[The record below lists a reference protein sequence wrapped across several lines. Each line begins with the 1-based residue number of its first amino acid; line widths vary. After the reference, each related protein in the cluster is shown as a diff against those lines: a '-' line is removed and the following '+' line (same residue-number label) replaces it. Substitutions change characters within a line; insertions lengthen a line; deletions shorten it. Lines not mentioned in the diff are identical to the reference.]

1 MELSVLTGLTHN
13 HQHGR
18 RVAQGLREC
27 HRNERAIFPDCLE
40 LIWVLYQAKPHIGH
54 LQVSGFTSRYQQ
66 ETDERF
72 NFDIAQTLA
81 FYFCVYDSANQ
92 IIAGICLSLSDQ
104 REHICLQL
112 FFDSQPCLVNFFV
125 TGYVCK
131 IIMYRVVPNMKCGL
145 HILIQAQNIQ
155 YHANRKLLSKL
166 FDEINLTFSPPV
178 IDQTLGV
185 SRDHMLKGFPH

>member
-1 MELSVLTGLTHN
+1 
-13 HQHGR
+13 
-18 RVAQGLREC
+18 
-27 HRNERAIFPDCLE
+27 
-40 LIWVLYQAKPHIGH
+40 
-54 LQVSGFTSRYQQ
+54 LQVSGFTSRYEQ

-72 NFDIAQTLA
+72 NFDIAKTLA

-92 IIAGICLSLSDQ
+92 IIAGICLSLRRSKGAYMPAT
-104 REHICLQL
+104 L
-112 FFDSQPCLVNFFV
+112 FDSQSCLVNFFV

-131 IIMYRVVPNMKCGL
+131 IIMYRVVPNMECGL

-166 FDEINLTFSPPV
+166 FDEINLAFSPPV

-185 SRDHMLKGFPH
+185 PGDHMLKGFPH